1 MMAATAR
8 RRMMITAAMTAGDV
22 PFDIGAAVVIVA
34 FIPAAFTSPVI
45 LDPLGVEAL
54 MVAVSGTSLLLVDVV
69 GSGPSFGPEVEME
82 ALEASVTGPEFG
94 PVVGSVLG
102 SSVVTAI
109 GMR

>member
-22 PFDIGAAVVIVA
+22 PFNIGVAVVIVA

-45 LDPLGVEAL
+45 LDPLGVEAV
-54 MVAVSGTSLLLVDVV
+54 MVAVSGTSLLLVVV
-69 GSGPSFGPEVEME
+69 RSGLSFGPEVEME

>member
-22 PFDIGAAVVIVA
+22 PFNIGVAVVIVA

-69 GSGPSFGPEVEME
+69 RSGLSFGPDVEME

>member
-1 MMAATAR
+1 MAATAR

-22 PFDIGAAVVIVA
+22 PFDIEAAVVMVA
-34 FIPAAFTSPVI
+34 FIPAAFISPVI
-45 LDPLGVEAL
+45 DPLGVEAVT
-54 MVAVSGTSLLLVDVV
+54 VAVSGTSLLLVDVV
-69 GSGPSFGPEVEME
+69 GSGLSFGPEVEME

>member
-1 MMAATAR
+1 
-8 RRMMITAAMTAGDV
+8 MITAAMTAGDV
-22 PFDIGAAVVIVA
+22 PFDIGAAVVMVA
-34 FIPAAFTSPVI
+34 FISPVI
-45 LDPLGVEAL
+45 LDPLGVEAVT
-54 MVAVSGTSLLLVDVV
+54 VAVSGTSLLLVDVV